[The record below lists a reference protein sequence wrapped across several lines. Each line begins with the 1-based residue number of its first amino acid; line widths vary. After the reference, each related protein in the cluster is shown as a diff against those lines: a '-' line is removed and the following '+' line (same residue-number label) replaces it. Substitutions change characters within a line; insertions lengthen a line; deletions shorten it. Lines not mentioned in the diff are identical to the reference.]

1 MKLQT
6 DTGRIMNTRQMKYF
20 IRVFELGNMTKAAA
34 TLHVAQPALTQQ
46 IHLLEEELG
55 IALFIR
61 STRGVKPTGEGTLL
75 YKHARTILRQIDNT
89 KAILHRKDNA
99 ISGTVSI
106 ALASS
111 TARMLAL
118 PLIREVKQRYPS
130 VILEIVDLPSAD
142 LTRQVLQGRVDF
154 ALTPDQQEIKGVT
167 LKPFLVEELLLLL
180 RADMPMKKRRV
191 TIEDIRKLPLILP
204 SLPNRLRSRID
215 HAFLERRLP
224 YELIA
229 EASTSAILIPAVRH
243 GLAATILPYSAA
255 HDEIHEGTISMRRF
269 DFEFIREIF
278 ICHADNATGNEAVTC
293 VIAACEETASRL
305 IAENIWKYT
314 KLL

>member
-1 MKLQT
+1 
-6 DTGRIMNTRQMKYF
+6 MNTRQMKYF
-20 IRVFELGNMTKAAA
+20 IKAFELGNMTKAAA

-46 IHLLEEELG
+46 IHLLEDELG
-55 IALFIR
+55 VTLFVR
-61 STRGVKPTGEGTLL
+61 STRGVKPTGEGMLL
-75 YKHARTILRQIDNT
+75 YKHAQTIIRQIDNT
-89 KAILHRKDNA
+89 KAILHRHDNP

-118 PLIREVKQRYPS
+118 PLISLVKQRYPS
-130 VILEIVDLPSAD
+130 IILEIVDLPSAD

-154 ALTPDQQEIKGVT
+154 ALTPDQQEIKGMV

-180 RADMPMKKRRV
+180 HPKTSIKKRRV
-191 TIEDIRKLPLILP
+191 TIDDIKDLPLILP

-215 HAFLERRLP
+215 HAFLQRRLP

-229 EASTSAILIPAVRH
+229 EASTSAILIPAVKN

-255 HDEIHEGTISMRRF
+255 HDEIHNGTISMRRF
-269 DFEFIREIF
+269 DFEFFREIF
-278 ICHADNATGNEAVTC
+278 ICRSNNIMHNEAVDC
-293 VIAACEETASRL
+293 VMDVCEKTAAKLITSGNWKHTRL
-305 IAENIWKYT
+305 
-314 KLL
+314 L

>member
-1 MKLQT
+1 
-6 DTGRIMNTRQMKYF
+6 MNTRQMRYF
-20 IRVFELGNMTKAAA
+20 IKVFELGNMTKAAA
-34 TLHVAQPALTQQ
+34 TLHIAQPALTQQ
-46 IHLLEEELG
+46 IHLLEAELG
-55 IALFIR
+55 VTLFLR
-61 STRGVKPTGEGTLL
+61 STRGVKPTEEGTLL
-75 YKHARTILRQIDNT
+75 YKHAQTIVRQIDNT
-89 KAILHRKDNA
+89 KAILHRHDNPV
-99 ISGTVSI
+99 SGTVSI

-118 PLIREVKQRYPS
+118 PLIHQVKQRYPS

-154 ALTPDQQEIKGVT
+154 ALTPDQQEIKGMV

-180 RADMPMKKRRV
+180 HAQTSIKKRRV
-191 TIEDIRKLPLILP
+191 NIDDIKDVPLILP

-229 EASTSAILIPAVRH
+229 EASTSAILIPAVKN

-255 HDEIHEGTISMRRF
+255 HEEIHEGTIAMRRF
-269 DFEFIREIF
+269 DFEFFREIF
-278 ICHADNATGNEAVTC
+278 ICHTNNIMRNDAVDC
-293 VIAACEETASRL
+293 VIDECEKTAARL
-305 IAENIWKYT
+305 IAKNAWKYT

>member
-1 MKLQT
+1 
-6 DTGRIMNTRQMKYF
+6 MNTRQMKYF
-20 IRVFELGNMTKAAA
+20 IKVFELGNITKAAA

-55 IALFIR
+55 VNLFVR
-61 STRGVKPTGEGTLL
+61 STRGVKPTSEGTLL
-75 YKHARTILRQIDNT
+75 YKHAQTIIRQIDNT
-89 KAILHRKDNA
+89 KAILHRHDNPV
-99 ISGTVSI
+99 SGTVSI

-118 PLIREVKQRYPS
+118 PLIRQVKQRYPS
-130 VILEIVDLPSAD
+130 IILEIVDLPSAD

-154 ALTPDQQEIKGVT
+154 ALTPDQQEIKGMV

-180 RADMPMKKRRV
+180 HSGAPVKKRRIR
-191 TIEDIRKLPLILP
+191 IEDIKHLPLILP

-215 HAFLERRLP
+215 HAFLQRRLP

-229 EASTSAILIPAVRH
+229 EASTSAILIPAVKN

-255 HDEIHEGTISMRRF
+255 HDEIANGTIVMRRF
-269 DFEFIREIF
+269 DFEFFREIF
-278 ICHADNATGNEAVTC
+278 ICHTNNIMHSDAVDCVMQVCEQTATQ
-293 VIAACEETASRL
+293 L
-305 IAENIWKYT
+305 IADKVWKYT
-314 KLL
+314 RLL